1 MEFGRAVLERLLQGG
16 GSPDVY
22 YCGFL
27 REDQKDCIADFEA
40 AIYSHWDSSATA
52 PAKTRPSEAKPD
64 PTLDLLTWVS
74 GRPKFPDALLNK
86 FSEGSA
92 SHKVISEFKQELLRN
107 FPEAGA
113 DASVTASPS
122 AGTVRAQGQP
132 DYSIEGGARPQDL
145 SEDLNLAVVKEADF
159 KVTRTGGS
167 PKHIVQFLFRTF
179 LPALVSQVNS

>member
-92 SHKVISEFKQELLRN
+92 SHKVISECKQELLRN
-107 FPEAGA
+107 FPEAGT